1 MITGNIIIIDDSP
14 IDRMILSQII
24 KEKFSR
30 IKIFPCEDGRNI
42 RDKILSNDIEMCIL
56 DVMLPGKNGFQILEE
71 MKLDPDLMDIP
82 VIVCTGV
89 EDDRGIE
96 KALTLGAYDFFSKPF
111 SKEVMQISLP
121 LKVKNAI
128 EFMKRNK
135 EIKYLSYH
143 DKLTGLKNRRF
154 FEEEITRMD
163 TERNLPIS
171 IIMGDVNG
179 LKLINDA
186 FGHSKGDELLQKA
199 AAVMKRTCRKD
210 DLVARWGGDEFVI
223 FLPRTEQEEAEQI
236 VNRIKQLNFGEHI
249 NSLKISVSFGWATKK
264 HVDEDLFKVLQYA
277 EDHMYKNKIVEDQSN
292 RDKSIKTIIN
302 TLHEKNPREEQHSKR
317 SSEICRKIGKALGL
331 SESEISKL
339 EAVALLHDI
348 GKIAINEGILNKPG
362 KLKEQ
367 EWDEIRK
374 HPEIGYRILNTSYEF
389 SELADCILAHHER
402 WDGRGYPQ
410 GLKGENI
417 PLISRIIAIADS
429 YDAMTSDRPYRKA
442 LSIERAVLEIIK
454 NSGTQFDPE
463 IAKLFIEKVL
473 GKEMRNNGGKSHC

>member
-1 MITGNIIIIDDSP
+1 M
-14 IDRMILSQII
+14 
-24 KEKFSR
+24 
-30 IKIFPCEDGRNI
+30 
-42 RDKILSNDIEMCIL
+42 
-56 DVMLPGKNGFQILEE
+56 PGKNGFQILEE

-135 EIKYLSYH
+135 DIKYLSYH

-236 VNRIKQLNFGEHI
+236 VNRIKQLNFG
-249 NSLKISVSFGWATKK
+249 N
-264 HVDEDLFKVLQYA
+264 
-277 EDHMYKNKIVEDQSN
+277 
-292 RDKSIKTIIN
+292 
-302 TLHEKNPREEQHSKR
+302 
-317 SSEICRKIGKALGL
+317 
-331 SESEISKL
+331 
-339 EAVALLHDI
+339 
-348 GKIAINEGILNKPG
+348 IL
-362 KLKEQ
+362 
-367 EWDEIRK
+367 
-374 HPEIGYRILNTSYEF
+374 IL
-389 SELADCILAHHER
+389 
-402 WDGRGYPQ
+402 
-410 GLKGENI
+410 
-417 PLISRIIAIADS
+417 
-429 YDAMTSDRPYRKA
+429 
-442 LSIERAVLEIIK
+442 
-454 NSGTQFDPE
+454 
-463 IAKLFIEKVL
+463 
-473 GKEMRNNGGKSHC
+473 

>member
-1 MITGNIIIIDDSP
+1 M
-14 IDRMILSQII
+14 
-24 KEKFSR
+24 
-30 IKIFPCEDGRNI
+30 
-42 RDKILSNDIEMCIL
+42 
-56 DVMLPGKNGFQILEE
+56 
-71 MKLDPDLMDIP
+71 
-82 VIVCTGV
+82 
-89 EDDRGIE
+89 
-96 KALTLGAYDFFSKPF
+96 
-111 SKEVMQISLP
+111 
-121 LKVKNAI
+121 
-128 EFMKRNK
+128 
-135 EIKYLSYH
+135 
-143 DKLTGLKNRRF
+143 
-154 FEEEITRMD
+154 
-163 TERNLPIS
+163 
-171 IIMGDVNG
+171 
-179 LKLINDA
+179 
-186 FGHSKGDELLQKA
+186 
-199 AAVMKRTCRKD
+199 
-210 DLVARWGGDEFVI
+210 
-223 FLPRTEQEEAEQI
+223 
-236 VNRIKQLNFGEHI
+236 
-249 NSLKISVSFGWATKK
+249 
-264 HVDEDLFKVLQYA
+264 FKVLQYA

-374 HPEIGYRILNTSYEF
+374 HPEIGYRILNTSMNF
-389 SELADCILAHHER
+389 QNWRIHLAHHER

>member
-1 MITGNIIIIDDSP
+1 
-14 IDRMILSQII
+14 
-24 KEKFSR
+24 
-30 IKIFPCEDGRNI
+30 
-42 RDKILSNDIEMCIL
+42 
-56 DVMLPGKNGFQILEE
+56 MLK
-71 MKLDPDLMDIP
+71 
-82 VIVCTGV
+82 T
-89 EDDRGIE
+89 
-96 KALTLGAYDFFSKPF
+96 
-111 SKEVMQISLP
+111 
-121 LKVKNAI
+121 
-128 EFMKRNK
+128 
-135 EIKYLSYH
+135 
-143 DKLTGLKNRRF
+143 
-154 FEEEITRMD
+154 
-163 TERNLPIS
+163 
-171 IIMGDVNG
+171 
-179 LKLINDA
+179 
-186 FGHSKGDELLQKA
+186 
-199 AAVMKRTCRKD
+199 
-210 DLVARWGGDEFVI
+210 
-223 FLPRTEQEEAEQI
+223 
-236 VNRIKQLNFGEHI
+236 
-249 NSLKISVSFGWATKK
+249 
-264 HVDEDLFKVLQYA
+264 
-277 EDHMYKNKIVEDQSN
+277 MYKNKIVEDQSN

-302 TLHEKNPREEQHSKR
+302 TLHEKSLGEQHSKR
-317 SSEICRKIGKALGL
+317 SSEICRKIGESIRL

-473 GKEMRNNGGKSHC
+473 GKEMRNNGGKSHADIIKWFARILDINKDARGTDDSTPVLFSYDVFFNYYYRIMDSLYITYNEYVVNGSKRNF